1 MEYRTKLEVSLSELM
16 IMSGVNQFKTSN
28 IKADKYQAEN
38 TINARLMYFGSDS
51 TKKGKASAITANKVY
66 NMV

>member
-1 MEYRTKLEVSLSELM
+1 M
-16 IMSGVNQFKTSN
+16 IISGVNQFNTSN
-28 IKADKYQAEN
+28 IKADKYHAEN

-66 NMV
+66 KIV